1 MKVVYEDNHLII
13 VNKDPGELSQS
24 DYTKDQSLLKK
35 VKGDLSKN
43 IKKKGMYF

>member
-24 DYTKDQSLLKK
+24 DYTKDQSLVEK
-35 VKGDLSKN
+35 VKNYLK
-43 IKKKGMYF
+43 IKD